1 MITKRKHLVP
11 IFEYPITIIIF
22 DDWEDL
28 KGYIPEEI
36 YNIPSRGVTIEY
48 DGYLYSMLYS

>member
-28 KGYIPEEI
+28 KNYIPEDI
-36 YNIPSRGVTIEY
+36 YII
-48 DGYLYSMLYS
+48 YLVEVLQ